1 MNNIAKYE
9 KKIYEQNRILIENT
23 RELYKNALLI
33 REKAK
38 ATEEQVQKFLAQGKE
53 IGGSAGSLMVGF
65 GAVEL
70 AEIREAN
77 AKNEADILKILDM
90 ARKLGIENELTA

>member
-1 MNNIAKYE
+1 MNILEKYE
-9 KKIYEQNRILIENT
+9 RELEKKNQVIIKNT
-23 RELYKNALLI
+23 KELYKNALLI

-38 ATEEQVQKFLAQGKE
+38 ATEEQVQRFLAQGKE

-90 ARKLGIENELTA
+90 ARKLGIENELIA